1 MSISSRKPVTRFA
14 LIDLLRYFAA
24 MMVAIMHWGLE
35 LGPERMLQVYELPVI
50 GFLIE
55 NGALGVDIFFLIS
68 GYVILETAMRKDSLD
83 FIVARFIRL
92 FPGLLISMSIV
103 AVVSPRVIGN
113 YQFSISSFLHS
124 IFLSYQ
130 AANVQPLATQ
140 LWTLI
145 FEIKFYGAVA
155 IVLLLFPRIFR
166 SVKGVITLL
175 ILWQVVVLLV
185 LPSFDS
191 LSSGQMEYFSLGK
204 SGILFATGICLNL
217 LSKNYRGWN
226 LGTISSYLATLYF
239 SFVIYKD
246 SYYGVNSAIL
256 ILVSAMLI
264 VLARH
269 ISFNRV
275 TSKILRYAGLSSYLI
290 YLLHE
295 HLGMTFVMFFQEHF
309 TRNLFVLFFASAV
322 FITTTS
328 LVIAIFIESP
338 MQEYLKE
345 KSQLIRRKRVA
356 L

>member
-1 MSISSRKPVTRFA
+1 
-14 LIDLLRYFAA
+14 
-24 MMVAIMHWGLE
+24 MMVSIMHWGLE

-55 NGALGVDIFFLIS
+55 NGGLGVDIFFLIS
-68 GYVILETAMRKDSLD
+68 GYVIFETAMRKDSLD

-92 FPGLLISMSIV
+92 FPALLISMSIV
-103 AVVSPRVIGN
+103 AIVSPRIVGN
-113 YQFSISSFLHS
+113 YQFSINSYFHS

-155 IVLLLFPRIFR
+155 IILLLFPRIFR

-175 ILWQVVVLLV
+175 ILWQVVIMLF
-185 LPSFDS
+185 LPNFSS
-191 LSSGQMEYFSLGK
+191 LSSGQMEFFSLGK

-217 LSKNYRGWN
+217 LSNNYRGWN

-246 SYYGVNSAIL
+246 SYYGFNSAIL

-269 ISFNRV
+269 ISLNRV
-275 TSKILRYAGLSSYLI
+275 TSKILKYAGLSSYLI

-295 HLGMTFVMFFQEHF
+295 HLGMAFVMFFQEHF
-309 TRNLFVLFFASAV
+309 TRNLFVLLFTSSV
-322 FITTTS
+322 FITTAS
-328 LVIAIFIESP
+328 LVIAIFLESP
-338 MQEYLKE
+338 IQEYLKG
-345 KSQLIRRKRVA
+345 KSQLIPQKRVA